1 MIGVG
6 KMIKR
11 TKQETIEYF
20 KFLEREFYKKFVRS
34 EDEKE
39 KIEALAKSEAYGLA
53 AFEIERNMEG

>member
-1 MIGVG
+1 
-6 KMIKR
+6 MIKR